1 MNKISIPFIG
11 SKFRYAKKLKTI
23 FNTIPI
29 DKTKNYNIYDV
40 FGGSGACTIIFKDI
54 FPNSSYTLNDY
65 DKIITDDENN
75 NIIDDTIN
83 KANVILNE
91 LRKVK
96 KEEIPNNKSKHLN
109 TDEVNNILKKYPEI
123 YENQLL
129 KRFISGNIMF
139 NGRTMTT
146 NTNDYYDKIR
156 LTDYPL
162 YYQYFNNVKVIH
174 KDCNDMLN
182 EIIDNPNN
190 IIILDPPYICFDM
203 KTTYKAYEY
212 WTLFKYLEIIKYIYQ
227 HPLSHFVFFES
238 SENNLT
244 SLIDLINSLAKP
256 VKYQKISLNKKEYV
270 ILINF

>member
-23 FNTIPI
+23 FNTISI

-65 DKIITDDENN
+65 DKIITDDKNN
-75 NIIDDTIN
+75 NIIDDVIN
-83 KANVILNE
+83 KANIILSE
-91 LRKVK
+91 LRTVT
-96 KEEIPNNKSKHLN
+96 KEEIPNKKYKRLN
-109 TDEVNNILKKYPEI
+109 TDEVNNILNKYPEV
-123 YENQLL
+123 YEKQMLTH
-129 KRFISGNIMF
+129 FISSNIMF
-139 NGRTMTT
+139 NGRTLTT
-146 NTNDYYDKIR
+146 NTNDYYDNIR
-156 LTDYPL
+156 LTNYPL
-162 YYQYFNNVKVIH
+162 YYHNFNNVKIIH

-182 EIIDNPNN
+182 EIIDNPDN

-256 VKYQKISLNKKEYV
+256 VKYQKISLNNKEYV